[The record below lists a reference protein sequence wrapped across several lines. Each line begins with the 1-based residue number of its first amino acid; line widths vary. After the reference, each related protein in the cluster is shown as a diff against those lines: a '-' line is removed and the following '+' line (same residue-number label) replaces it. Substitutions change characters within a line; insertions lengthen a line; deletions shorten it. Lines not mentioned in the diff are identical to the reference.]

1 MFRQPPRTREGRVV
15 SLPEGAV
22 GAIAAV
28 GLARSAIQLRD
39 PQRKETA
46 AWLPRLVVLGT
57 LPGGGSKNPTFLS
70 QPGAWRAGMTQ
81 APPQRPPPQCKP
93 A

>member
-22 GAIAAV
+22 RAIAAV

-46 AWLPRLVVLGT
+46 AWLPRLVVLVT
-57 LPGGGSKNPTFLS
+57 LPGGAQRTPLFCRS
-70 QPGAWRAGMTQ
+70 QEPGE
-81 APPQRPPPQCKP
+81 P